1 MDSLSFEALEKQS
14 LALGAGHVFHILMI
28 RTFLLALLLGSPLQ
42 AVTIPH
48 TEAGKHV
55 GEEVTVTGKVTDVWT
70 IESGISFVKFGT
82 DPVTDTFSAVAKP
95 EVLDRKALQA
105 FKGKEVEVTGT
116 VEIQN
121 EKPKIIL
128 KTADSIRISSTAV
141 APEAAQTP
149 EPAAPATFEIQALDV
164 ALERDEIELAG
175 KSPSGFVP
183 KSAEVV
189 IAFPLDFKPA
199 ENQKVMVVVPEV
211 STETHLEKMVS
222 NYAQPAAPKGWVTL
236 TAHCP
241 TTDEFPTP
249 GLYPAVIQAAM
260 RHLDEKYKGAKD
272 WQFYL
277 AGNSSG
283 SGRATLAVG
292 ALMEEGFDVRGCY
305 VSSFLREHLTK
316 SIETYDPSRTAVK
329 KLKVFISQGE
339 ADTLVTGEELRK
351 FAEAIREAG
360 VKNVRLESHSG
371 RGGLDA
377 AGFAQALDWFAEPE

>member
-1 MDSLSFEALEKQS
+1 MFRIFLAAL
-14 LALGAGHVFHILMI
+14 F
-28 RTFLLALLLGSPLQ
+28 LGSPLH

-48 TEAGKHV
+48 TEAGKHI
-55 GEEVTVTGKVTDVWT
+55 GEEVTVTGKVTDIWT
-70 IESGISFVKFGT
+70 IESGMSFVKFGT
-82 DPVTDTFSAVAKP
+82 NPVTDTFSAVAKP
-95 EVLDRKALQA
+95 EVLDRQALHA
-105 FKGKEVEVTGT
+105 FKGKDVEVTGT
-116 VEIQN
+116 VEMQN

-128 KTADSIRISSTAV
+128 KTADSIRLSTT
-141 APEAAQTP
+141 APAAETP
-149 EPAAPATFEIQALDV
+149 QKTEPAAPATFVIEALDIE
-164 ALERDEIELAG
+164 LERDEIEVAS
-175 KSPSGFVP
+175 KSHKGFVP
-183 KSAEVV
+183 KSAELV
-189 IAFPLDFKPA
+189 IALPLDFKPA
-199 ENQKVMVVVPEV
+199 ENQKVMVVVPEA
-211 STETHLEKMVS
+211 STEAHLEKMVS
-222 NYAQPAAPKGWVTL
+222 NYAQTAAPKGWVVL
-236 TAHCP
+236 TAHSP
-241 TTDEFPTP
+241 TTDEFPAP

-272 WQFYL
+272 WQLYL

-292 ALMEEGFDVRGCY
+292 ALMEAGFDVRGCY

-329 KLKVFISQGE
+329 KLRVFISQGE

-377 AGFAQALDWFAEPE
+377 ASFVQALDWFAEPE

>member
-1 MDSLSFEALEKQS
+1 MLRIFLTAL
-14 LALGAGHVFHILMI
+14 F
-28 RTFLLALLLGSPLQ
+28 LGSPLH

-48 TEAGKHV
+48 TEAGKHI
-55 GEEVTVTGKVTDVWT
+55 GEEVTVTGKVTEIWT

-82 DPVTDTFSAVAKP
+82 NPVTDTFSAVAKP
-95 EVLDRKALQA
+95 EVLDRQALHA
-105 FKGKEVEVTGT
+105 FKGKEVEITGT
-116 VEIQN
+116 VEMQN
-121 EKPKIIL
+121 DKPKIIL
-128 KTADSIRISSTAV
+128 RTADSIRLSTTAAE
-141 APEAAQTP
+141 APPTP
-149 EPAAPATFEIQALDV
+149 ETAAPANFVIEALDV
-164 ALERDEIELAG
+164 ELERDETEVAS
-175 KSPSGFVP
+175 KSHKGFVP

-189 IAFPLDFKPA
+189 ITFPLDFEPV
-199 ENQKVMVVVPEV
+199 ENQKVMIVVPEA
-211 STETHLEKMVS
+211 STEAHLQKMVS
-222 NYAQPAAPKGWVTL
+222 NYAAIAAPRGWVVL
-236 TAHCP
+236 TAHSP
-241 TTDEFPTP
+241 TTDEFPAP

-260 RHLDEKYKGAKD
+260 RHLEEKHKGAKD
-272 WQFYL
+272 WQLYL

-292 ALMEEGFDVRGCY
+292 ALMEAGFDVRGCY

-371 RGGLDA
+371 GGGLNPA
-377 AGFAQALDWFAEPE
+377 ALTQALEWFEQAEK

>member
-70 IESGISFVKFGT
+70 IESGISFVKFGA

-175 KSPSGFVP
+175 KSHKGFVP

-189 IAFPLDFKPA
+189 IALPLDFKPT
-199 ENQKVMVVVPEV
+199 ENQKVMIVVPEA
-211 STETHLEKMVS
+211 STEGHLEKMVS
-222 NYAQPAAPKGWVTL
+222 NYAQTAAPKGWVVL
-236 TAHCP
+236 TAHSP

-272 WQFYL
+272 WPLYL

-377 AGFAQALDWFAEPE
+377 AGFAQALDWFAEP